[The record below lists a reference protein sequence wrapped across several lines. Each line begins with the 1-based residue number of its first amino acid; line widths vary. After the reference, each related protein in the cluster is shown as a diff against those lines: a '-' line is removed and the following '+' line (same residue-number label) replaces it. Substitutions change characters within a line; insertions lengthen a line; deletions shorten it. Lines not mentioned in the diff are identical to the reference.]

1 MTIAT
6 KRQPYHTPQITR
18 VLLRREQAVLSPCTT
33 LTSNSRDSASTGGC
47 VHRGKGVGQD
57 ICKGWSSTDP
67 TQDSGGRPS

>member
-33 LTSNSRDSASTGGC
+33 LTTKTRDSATVSC
-47 VHRGKGVGQD
+47 VHRGRGVGQD
-57 ICKGWSSTDP
+57 ICKGWSNSDP
-67 TQDSGGRPS
+67 GADSAGRPS